1 MMQNVVVAIDSFK
14 GSLTSLEA
22 GNAVKRGVEKAN
34 PDMNV
39 IVRPLADGG
48 EGTVNAV
55 TSALGGRFEIATVTG
70 PTGKLVKCVYGR
82 VCIEGIKTAVIELSE
97 AAGLSL
103 VPEKERNPMNTT
115 TYGMGELIRH
125 AIGKGCR
132 NFIIGI
138 GGSATNDG
146 GIGMLQALGFGFLD
160 KRGRQIPF
168 GAKGIK
174 KLVRIT
180 TDKVI
185 PELADCTFQVACDVV
200 NPLYGPKGASAV
212 YGPQKGANPD
222 MVKVLDGYLKKYAD
236 ITKEYYPDS
245 DPLIPGSG
253 AAGGVGF
260 CFSTFLNSELASGVF
275 LILKTTRLE
284 EYIREADLVVTG
296 EGHMDFQ
303 TSMGKAPMGVAQLAE
318 KYGKPVIA
326 FAGGTA
332 RDASK
337 CNETGIHAFFPI
349 LREVISLREAMDK
362 EMAMNN
368 LEDTAEQV
376 FRLIRI
382 LGETKDENI

>member
-1 MMQNVVVAIDSFK
+1 MENVVVAIDSFK

-22 GNAVKRGVEKAN
+22 GNAVKRGAEKAN
-34 PDMNV
+34 PKLNV

-70 PTGKLVKCVYGR
+70 PVGKLVKCVYGC
-82 VCIEGIKTAVIELSE
+82 VCIEGVKTAVMELSE
-97 AAGLSL
+97 VAGLSL
-103 VPEKERNPMNTT
+103 VPEKERNPMHTT
-115 TYGMGELIRH
+115 TYGMGELIRL

-132 NFIIGI
+132 RFIIGL
-138 GGSATNDG
+138 GGTATNDG

-160 KRGRQIPF
+160 KRGHQIPF

-174 KLVRIT
+174 KLARIT
-180 TDKVI
+180 VDNVI
-185 PELADCTFQVACDVV
+185 PELEDCSFQIACDVV
-200 NPLYGPKGASAV
+200 NPLYGLDGASAV
-212 YGPQKGANPD
+212 YGPQKGADPD
-222 MVKVLDGYLKKYAD
+222 MVKTLDGYLKKYAE
-236 ITKEYYPDS
+236 ITKKYYPNS
-245 DPLIPGSG
+245 NPLATGSG

-260 CFSTFLNSELASGVF
+260 CFSTFLNSELASGIF
-275 LILKTTRLE
+275 LILKTTKLE
-284 EYIREADLVVTG
+284 EYIRESDLVVTG

-326 FAGGTA
+326 FTGGA
-332 RDASK
+332 AKDASK

-349 LREVISLREAMDK
+349 LREAMSLREAMDK
-362 EMAMNN
+362 ETAIHNM
-368 LEDTAEQV
+368 EDTAEQV

-382 LGETKDENI
+382 WGETTDEKV